1 MNNRPQK
8 LKDVVSYFEH
18 RAERYQEKSEG
29 RLWQGLRGRE
39 LKACMELL
47 EPWRGDLILD
57 AGCGAGFYSRA
68 LLRRGVERVWAA
80 DASPAMAAQAQ
91 NAGVE
96 KAVVGDLAEISFGT
110 MFDKIL
116 SAGVLEFVASPQ
128 SVIANLARHL
138 KQGGRLVL
146 LVPRRCVAGYFY
158 YFFHKFHKLDIHL
171 YMEQEVERLCR
182 EAGMRPKETR
192 RVGFAL
198 AMSFEK
204 L

>member
-1 MNNRPQK
+1 MNNRPPK
-8 LKDVVSYFEH
+8 LKDVVSYFEQ

-29 RLWQGLRGRE
+29 SLWQGLRGRE
-39 LKACMELL
+39 LNACMALL
-47 EPWRGDLILD
+47 EPQSEDFILD

-68 LLRRGVERVWAA
+68 LLKRGVERVWAA
-80 DASPAMAAQAQ
+80 DASPAMAAQAE

-96 KAVVGDLAEISFGT
+96 KTVVGDLAEISFGT

-146 LVPRRCVAGYFY
+146 LVPRRCFAGYFY

-171 YMEQEVERLCR
+171 YIEADIVHLCR
-182 EAGMRPKETR
+182 EAGMHPKESR